1 MQDPFTSSSWQA
13 LTEDKIN
20 DCPDILK
27 QCLTEP
33 DSLTHLLNQYCA
45 GGIELKL
52 NHQDW
57 QSAAGEESELL
68 EMQQGETAFVREIQ
82 LNCQE
87 KPWVFARS
95 VIPQQTY
102 NLRQAEFS
110 SLGLK
115 PLGEVLFS
123 DQTIQR
129 KGIEICR
136 ITAESIFSRLS
147 CDDSLNGIDM
157 LWCRRS
163 VFLIEQHPLLV
174 SEVFLPELYL
184 CQSKVS

>member
-1 MQDPFTSSSWQA
+1 MQDPLTSSSWQA

-33 DSLTHLLNQYCA
+33 GSLTHLLNQYCA
-45 GGIELKL
+45 GRIELKL

-57 QSAAGEESELL
+57 QSIAREESDLL
-68 EMQQGETAFVREIQ
+68 GMKQGETAFVREIQ
-82 LNCQE
+82 LNCQG

-95 VIPQQTY
+95 VIPEATY
-102 NLRQAEFS
+102 NKRQAELS

-123 DQTIQR
+123 DQTIER

-136 ITAESIFSRLS
+136 ITAESLISRLAT
-147 CDDSLNGIDM
+147 DEDLNSIDM
-157 LWCRRS
+157 LWGRRS

-174 SEVFLPELYL
+174 SEVFLPDLYL